1 MLFRSDLRD
10 LFGARIAFA
19 ATTREAS
26 VMVLGQLDQPGADT
40 LPIGPAYAGLCLALV
55 EGERVAVL
63 GRVDWLSHD
72 RARTLA
78 VETASLR
85 PTLDLPTTST
95 AGVMLPARVWQPPKP
110 DAVGEGDRVKVLE
123 ALAVGAL
130 TAPAVG
136 RVCAIGDDRAR
147 RALNQLADTGVVVR
161 VNGSTWAL
169 TR

>member
-1 MLFRSDLRD
+1 M
-10 LFGARIAFA
+10 
-19 ATTREAS
+19 
-26 VMVLGQLDQPGADT
+26 
-40 LPIGPAYAGLCLALV
+40 
-55 EGERVAVL
+55 AVL

-85 PTLDLPTTST
+85 PTLELPCLSPE
-95 AGVMLPARVWQPPKP
+95 MELPARDWQPPNP
-110 DAVGEGDRVKVLE
+110 NAHAHVVGEGDRVKVLE

-136 RVCAIGDDRAR
+136 RACAIGDDRAR